1 MALLQKVDSADGSS
15 VFDHLAQVVL
25 KVRRLQQAAHICM
38 QHACM
43 QGTTRS
49 NRWVLPPDPGGAAQQ
64 CSGPA
69 GDVSVDQEDR
79 ASHGERRHRGRSSGM
94 QPLRSIQC

>member
-25 KVRRLQQAAHICM
+25 KVRRLHQAAHICM

-49 NRWVLPPDPGGAAQQ
+49 KPLGA
-64 CSGPA
+64 PA
-69 GDVSVDQEDR
+69 RSWRTSPTMQWTCW
-79 ASHGERRHRGRSSGM
+79 RR
-94 QPLRSIQC
+94 LC